1 MNMTEAERDPLDAFH
16 GVASCTVCG
25 CFATKGTLRCP
36 ECGTF
41 HSGAVLV
48 ERSAPSPEE
57 RVAAE
62 PLAPDPSM
70 YSLGPSSSIVEE
82 AFEESEDVK
91 AWTGG
96 STDFSFDDDD
106 EPVTTTTPATV
117 IEPEVI
123 ASDED

>member
-1 MNMTEAERDPLDAFH
+1 MNESERDPLDAFH

-41 HSGAVLV
+41 HSGAVMV

-62 PLAPDPSM
+62 PSAPDPSM

-82 AFEESEDVK
+82 AFEESDDVR

-96 STDFSFDDDD
+96 STDFTFEDDDA
-106 EPVTTTTPATV
+106 PVANSKTILSAK
-117 IEPEVI
+117 PEVV

>member
-1 MNMTEAERDPLDAFH
+1 MSREERDPLDAFH
-16 GVASCTVCG
+16 GVASCSVCG

-41 HSGAVLV
+41 HSGAVMV
-48 ERSAPSPEE
+48 ERAAPSAEQ

-62 PLAPDPSM
+62 PSAPDPSM

-82 AFEESEDVK
+82 AFEESDEVK

-96 STDFSFDDDD
+96 STDFSFEDDDD
-106 EPVTTTTPATV
+106 LVPQTIAMTV
-117 IEPEVI
+117 AEPEIV
-123 ASDED
+123 AANEE

>member
-1 MNMTEAERDPLDAFH
+1 MNEAERDPLDAFH

-96 STDFSFDDDD
+96 STDFSFEDDDV
-106 EPVTTTTPATV
+106 PVSKTTPTLLA
-117 IEPEVI
+117 EPEVI